1 MANKSKTSSDS
12 KGSGVGRVFIL
23 LIGIASF
30 GVLAYL
36 LVGVAY
42 QFVVP
47 PPAHRILFVQDI
59 PLPSGFC
66 ATGPCT
72 RNLVAGGVQ
81 RDFGALAPGV
91 QQDFDGFDFQAYDPP
106 THKLFIAHT
115 GPAPDLLELAHPTFA
130 PKFDPAVDLKFDG
143 HIIVF
148 DTQQDKIIARLNIPQ
163 VAGMVDALDLRKV
176 YAADAEESIVY
187 SIDVNT
193 LKATPI
199 QLDDNES
206 PDAMS
211 YDPVDHRIFVS
222 DPGAPVDDK
231 VSLNPDKKNL
241 NVTVIDAL
249 TDKVITKVNLGLLPL
264 LSGENATSVENAP
277 KVPVEP
283 GNIPKYGHDVGHN
296 KYDAGLHRV
305 FVTSTI
311 LPNADDP
318 NPLLLPP
325 PGTGEL
331 IAIDPITAAIVQR
344 IVLPDTCSSPHGMDI
359 DADQQVAFIACTDF
373 DSSRNLFQNLLR
385 VDLRTMTVIHP
396 DPVNARLAG
405 GPDIVL
411 IDHSLHVLFV
421 ACKGGISVF
430 DEKAGEFKKLG
441 DYILGKG
448 THTIAIDEQ
457 THEIFLPQITGGMPI
472 LRIGRYNPNGV

>member
-1 MANKSKTSSDS
+1 MAKKSKTSPDS

-36 LVGVAY
+36 LVEVAY

-47 PPAHRILFVQDI
+47 PPAHRLLFVQDI
-59 PLPSGFC
+59 PLPSGL
-66 ATGPCT
+66 GPT
-72 RNLVAGGVQ
+72 SRGQKNP
-81 RDFGALAPGV
+81 LAPGV
-91 QQDFDGFDFQAYDPP
+91 ALDFDGFDFQAYDPP
-106 THKLFIAHT
+106 THRLFVAHT
-115 GPAPDLLELAHPTFA
+115 GPNPDLMTLAHT
-130 PKFDPAVDLKFDG
+130 KFDPQYDG

-148 DTQQDKIIARLNIPQ
+148 DTQQDKIIARVNIPQ
-163 VAGMVDALDLRKV
+163 VAGIVIAPDLRKA
-176 YAADAEESIVY
+176 YAADAQDNIVY
-187 SIDVNT
+187 AIDVNT
-193 LKATPI
+193 FKTTPI

-206 PDAMS
+206 PDAIS

-222 DPGAPVDDK
+222 DPGTPADPNK
-231 VSLNPDKKNL
+231 TLNADRKNE

-249 TDKVITKVNLGLLPL
+249 TDKVITKINLGRLPL
-264 LSGENATSVENAP
+264 LQGENVMTVANAP
-277 KVPVEP
+277 KVPVTQP
-283 GNIPKYGHDVGHN
+283 GNIPLYGHDVGHN
-296 KYDAGLHRV
+296 KYDAGLQRV
-305 FVTSTI
+305 FVTSQV
-311 LPNADDP
+311 LPNGDDP

-331 IAIDPITAAIVQR
+331 IAIDPVNATIVQR
-344 IVLPDTCSSPHGMDI
+344 IVLPVTCSTPHGMDI
-359 DADQQVAFIACTDF
+359 DTDQQIAFIACNDF
-373 DSSRNLFQNLLR
+373 DSARNLFQNLLR
-385 VDLRTMTVIHP
+385 VDLRTMTVISTA
-396 DPVNARLAG
+396 PVNVRLAG

-411 IDHSLHVLFV
+411 IDHSQHVLFV

-441 DYILGKG
+441 DYVLGKG

-457 THEIFLPQITGGMPI
+457 TQEIFLPQLSGGIPI

>member
-1 MANKSKTSSDS
+1 MAKNSTNSSRR
-12 KGSGVGRVFIL
+12 GFGMGRVLFL
-23 LIGIASF
+23 LMGIVSF
-30 GVLAYL
+30 GVLGYL
-36 LVGVAY
+36 VVQVTY

-47 PPAHRILFVQDI
+47 PPAHRLLFVQDI
-59 PLPSGFC
+59 PLPSGLG
-66 ATGPCT
+66 ATSLGKKDP
-72 RNLVAGGVQ
+72 
-81 RDFGALAPGV
+81 LAPGV
-91 QQDFDGFDFQAYDPP
+91 QQDFDAFDFQAYDPP
-106 THKLFIAHT
+106 THRLFIAHT
-115 GPAPDLLELAHPTFA
+115 GPAPDLLALAD
-130 PKFDPAVDLKFDG
+130 PKFDLQKDLPFDG

-148 DTQQDKIIARLNIPQ
+148 DTQQDKLIARINIPQ
-163 VAGMVDALDLRKV
+163 VAGVVDALDLRKI
-176 YAADAEESIVY
+176 YAADAEENIVY
-187 SIDVNT
+187 AIDVNT

-206 PDAMS
+206 PDAIS

-231 VSLNPDKKNL
+231 VSLNADKKNQ
-241 NVTVIDAL
+241 NITVIDAL
-249 TDKVITKVNLGLLPL
+249 TEKVIAKVSLGLLPL
-264 LSGENATSVENAP
+264 LPGENVRSVANAP

-296 KYDAGLHRV
+296 KFDAGLHRV
-305 FVTSTI
+305 FVTSQV

-331 IAIDPITAAIVQR
+331 IAIDPITATIVQR
-344 IVLPDTCSSPHGMDI
+344 IVLPVTCSTPHGMDI
-359 DADQQVAFIACTDF
+359 DTDQQIAFIACTDF
-373 DSSRNLFQNLLR
+373 DSNQNLFQNLLR
-385 VDLRTMTVIHP
+385 VDLRTMTVIP
-396 DPVNARLAG
+396 TAPVNARLAG

-411 IDHSLHVLFV
+411 LDHTFHVLFV

-441 DYILGKG
+441 DYVLGKG

-457 THEIFLPQITGGMPI
+457 TQEIFLPQFSGGIPV

>member
-1 MANKSKTSSDS
+1 MAKNSTNSSRR
-12 KGSGVGRVFIL
+12 GFGVGRIFFVL
-23 LIGIASF
+23 MGIASF
-30 GVLAYL
+30 GALAYL
-36 LVGVAY
+36 LVQVAY

-72 RNLVAGGVQ
+72 VHP
-81 RDFGALAPGV
+81 LAPGV

-115 GPAPDLLELAHPTFA
+115 GPAPDLLELAHPAFA

-148 DTQQDKIIARLNIPQ
+148 DTEQDKLIARINIPQ

-264 LSGENATSVENAP
+264 LPGENVQSVENAP
-277 KVPVEP
+277 KVPVES

-296 KYDAGLHRV
+296 KFDAALHRV

-311 LPNADDP
+311 LPNADDQ

-331 IAIDPITAAIVQR
+331 IAIDPVNATIVQR
-344 IVLPDTCSSPHGMDI
+344 IVLPVTCSSPHGMDI

-373 DSSRNLFQNLLR
+373 DSARNLFQNLLR
-385 VDLRTMTVIHP
+385 VDLRTMTVIP
-396 DPVNARLAG
+396 TAPVNVRLAG

-411 IDHSLHVLFV
+411 IDHSQHVLFV

-441 DYILGKG
+441 DYVLGKG

-457 THEIFLPQITGGMPI
+457 TQEIFLPQISGGIPI

>member
-1 MANKSKTSSDS
+1 MHCKYGLELLKDRLMAKKSKTSPDS

-23 LIGIASF
+23 LLGIASF
-30 GVLAYL
+30 GILAYL
-36 LVGVAY
+36 LVEVAY

-47 PPAHRILFVQDI
+47 PPAHRLLFVQDI
-59 PLPSGFC
+59 PLPSG
-66 ATGPCT
+66 
-72 RNLVAGGVQ
+72 
-81 RDFGALAPGV
+81 LANNAQQASSLKPGV
-91 QQDFDGFDFQAYDPP
+91 ALDFDGFDFQAYDPP
-106 THKLFIAHT
+106 THRLFVAHT
-115 GPAPDLLELAHPTFA
+115 GPNPDLMTLAHT
-130 PKFDPAVDLKFDG
+130 KFDPQYDG

-148 DTQQDKIIARLNIPQ
+148 DTQQDKIIARVNIPQ
-163 VAGMVDALDLRKV
+163 VAGIVIAPDLRKA
-176 YAADAEESIVY
+176 YAADAQDNIVY
-187 SIDVNT
+187 AIDVNT
-193 LKATPI
+193 FKTTPI

-264 LSGENATSVENAP
+264 LPGENVQTVANAP
-277 KVPVEP
+277 KVPVES

-296 KYDAGLHRV
+296 KYDAGLQRV
-305 FVTSTI
+305 FVTSQV
-311 LPNADDP
+311 LPNGDDP

-331 IAIDPITAAIVQR
+331 IAIDPVNATIVQR
-344 IVLPDTCSSPHGMDI
+344 IVLPVSCSTPHGMDI
-359 DADQQVAFIACTDF
+359 DTDQQIAFIACTDF
-373 DSSRNLFQNLLR
+373 DSARNLFQNLLR
-385 VDLRTMTVIHP
+385 VDLRTMTVISTA
-396 DPVNARLAG
+396 PVNVRLAG

-411 IDHSLHVLFV
+411 IDHSQHVLFV

-441 DYILGKG
+441 DYVLGKG
-448 THTIAIDEQ
+448 THTIAIDEETQ
-457 THEIFLPQITGGMPI
+457 EVYLPQFAGGRPI